1 MAPVPGTLN
10 DEKFLLH
17 LQVATVKLGALVTV
31 LKGASQRHFQ
41 KGQLQ
46 TFHGHTGLGPL
57 WFINGGSTAS
67 VEDPP
72 TAWIYHKI
80 SRNGSTPRPELLGH
94 SQLSSCRSP
103 KLDSGVS
110 VSWGTLAGVGPISVA
125 ANPLNQCHP
134 PLLTLPDL

>member
-1 MAPVPGTLN
+1 MPGTLN

-57 WFINGGSTAS
+57 WFINGALLVLRTHPQLGFITRSHVTSAHPGLSYLATAS
-67 VEDPP
+67 
-72 TAWIYHKI
+72 
-80 SRNGSTPRPELLGH
+80 
-94 SQLSSCRSP
+94 
-103 KLDSGVS
+103 
-110 VSWGTLAGVGPISVA
+110 
-125 ANPLNQCHP
+125 
-134 PLLTLPDL
+134 